1 MTRTWPVVFAL
12 VLMSTWH
19 VACGSSDDRTSSA
32 PTAPTP
38 TPTLSGLAVSRLP
51 SQIVVGSTVQVQAT
65 ARFSDGTV
73 QAVTPQWTVSFQ
85 AEITPAGLLTAKNA
99 GSATVFA
106 TYQGFTAN
114 SSFFVVPDYS
124 GTWRGGWRR
133 LECFGPRCSEGDRAN
148 PAVELLIGQHSGSV
162 STLSAV
168 MSFGPWSESRYV
180 LTGRGNLGIA
190 PTTALYLFWLERG
203 PNGERLRENQIELTS
218 VGLDAAQTLSAR
230 GSMLLREGSETTRLE
245 FTLDRLGL
253 VSRNVAAGLFVPA
266 TSSARQ

>member
-1 MTRTWPVVFAL
+1 MTRPWPAVFAL
-12 VLMSTWH
+12 ALLSMWH
-19 VACGSSDDRTSSA
+19 VACGSSDDRTASA

-38 TPTLSGLAVSRLP
+38 PPTLSGLAVSRLP

-73 QAVTPQWTVSFQ
+73 QAVTPQWTVSSQ
-85 AEITPAGLLTAKNA
+85 VEITPAGLVTAKNP

-114 SSFFVVPDYS
+114 SSFFIVPDYS

-148 PAVELLIGQHSGSV
+148 PTVELLIGQHSGSGA
-162 STLSAV
+162 SLSAV
-168 MSFGPWSESRYV
+168 MSFGPWNESRYV

-190 PTTALYLFWLERG
+190 PTTALFLFWLERG
-203 PNGERLRENQIELTS
+203 PNGERVRENQIELTS

-245 FTLDRLGL
+245 FTLDRLAL
-253 VSRNVAAGLFVPA
+253 VSRTVEAARFAPA
-266 TSSARQ
+266 TSPAR